1 MESSSNRVE
10 SLYRTWWDV
19 VENSFR
25 LLLPAQGA
33 AAPDPRVEEEER
45 ERLAAASP
53 ETKPA
58 LQALQL
64 MRRLLTQYSGA
75 PFASF
80 GSAQGVHDWQAWAKQ
95 NAEQWKGLLQ
105 VAGAPQS
112 PPAPGSPSMYEALD
126 RTFAGLADS
135 LGMGP
140 SRAMRDALR
149 QLLAAEA
156 QRRNAQLA
164 YFAVFEAAWRRIID
178 DIGSRVGELQAL
190 GERVDSF
197 LALVQLWAS
206 IADRRVHEVMQ
217 SEQGL
222 QAGAEYLRAVTRV
235 RVQLHRV
242 VAIASEALNV
252 PTRAELDDA
261 YLEIQKLK
269 RQMRELK
276 RASKARARP
285 RRKKASR
292 EPA

>member
-25 LLLPAQGA
+25 LLLPAQSR
-33 AAPDPRVEEEER
+33 AAPDPRVEQDER
-45 ERLAAASP
+45 EKLAAASP

-105 VAGAPQS
+105 GAGAPQ
-112 PPAPGSPSMYEALD
+112 PPPPGSTSIYDALD

-149 QLLAAEA
+149 DLLAAEV
-156 QRRNAQLA
+156 QRRDAQLA
-164 YFAVFEAAWRRIID
+164 YFGVFEAAWRKTVD
-178 DIGSRVGELQAL
+178 DIGSQIRELQAR

-197 LALVQLWAS
+197 LALVRLWAS
-206 IADRRVHEVMQ
+206 VADRRVHEVLQ

-222 QAGAEYLRAVTRV
+222 QAGAEYMRAVTRV
-235 RVQLHRV
+235 RLQLHRV

-261 YLEIQKLK
+261 YLEIQQLK

-285 RRKKASR
+285 RTKKASR
-292 EPA
+292 EQV

>member
-1 MESSSNRVE
+1 VEPSSNRVE

-19 VENSFR
+19 VETSFR
-25 LLLPAQGA
+25 LLLPAQA
-33 AAPDPRVEEEER
+33 PSAPDPRVEEEER
-45 ERLAAASP
+45 EKLAGASP
-53 ETKPA
+53 ETRPA

-64 MRRLLTQYSGA
+64 MRRLLTLYSGA

-80 GSAQGVHDWQAWAKQ
+80 GSAQGVHDWQVWARQ
-95 NAEQWKGLLQ
+95 NADQWKGLLQ
-105 VAGAPQS
+105 GAGAPQS
-112 PPAPGSPSMYEALD
+112 PPAPGSMYDALD
-126 RTFAGLADS
+126 RTFSGLADS

-149 QLLAAEA
+149 ELLAAEA

-178 DIGSRVGELQAL
+178 DIGSRVGELQAR
-190 GERVDSF
+190 GEPVDSF
-197 LALVQLWAS
+197 LALVRLWAGL
-206 IADRRVHEVMQ
+206 ADRRVHEVMQ

-222 QAGAEYLRAVTRV
+222 KASAEYIRAVTRV

-261 YLEIQKLK
+261 YLEIQQLK

-285 RRKKASR
+285 RTKKASR
-292 EPA
+292 E